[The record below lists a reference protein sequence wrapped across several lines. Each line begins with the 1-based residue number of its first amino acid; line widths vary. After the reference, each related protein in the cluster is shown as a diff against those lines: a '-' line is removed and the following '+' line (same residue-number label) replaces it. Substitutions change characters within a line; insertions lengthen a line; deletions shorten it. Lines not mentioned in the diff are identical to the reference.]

1 MGSPGSD
8 SGGDPP
14 TPDHSTITGGD
25 GVRHVSVSVAADG
38 LHRRSAD
45 VKRDE
50 TKEIR
55 QVAPSSVPETDVE
68 SELLDRSR
76 SERERER
83 QWRLDHSQFA
93 AARRDLRYDERGSS
107 RMGILRVTSTDDAI
121 SAYYQRQNEMIDGF
135 SEMDA
140 LSEHLLHP
148 TAEEARA
155 ASKTARGEHWAIQ
168 ISNIANIVLFIA
180 KVAASIESGSLS
192 IIASTLD
199 SLLDL
204 LSGFI
209 LWYTARSM
217 RRHNPYKYPIGKAR
231 MQPLGI
237 IVFAS
242 IMATLG
248 FQILLE
254 GVRRLTDSSAPAGL
268 GSKWQVYVAIML
280 FAIAVKAALYF
291 YCRRFTGNDI
301 VLAYAQDHFFDVVTN
316 VVGLAAAILAGVVA
330 WWIDPV
336 GAILLALYTM
346 INWGRTVL
354 ENVNSL
360 TGRSAPPEFLQKIT
374 YLCWNHHEAILAI
387 DTVRAYT
394 FGTLYF
400 TEVDVVL
407 PRDMPLELNPEFLQK
422 ITYLCWNHHEAIL
435 AIPLPLPPCPR
446 SPCPLHWQDTHD
458 IGESLQNKLERLP
471 EIERAFVHLDYEV
484 EHRPEHH
491 QHSSFPAPPAA
502 PTITTLP
509 PPDTPTG

>member
-1 MGSPGSD
+1 MSVLST
-8 SGGDPP
+8 SLDPQNCLVLP
-14 TPDHSTITGGD
+14 PADASSFSTL
-25 GVRHVSVSVAADG
+25 VS
-38 LHRRSAD
+38 
-45 VKRDE
+45 
-50 TKEIR
+50 
-55 QVAPSSVPETDVE
+55 AP
-68 SELLDRSR
+68 
-76 SERERER
+76 
-83 QWRLDHSQFA
+83 Q
-93 AARRDLRYDERGSS
+93 
-107 RMGILRVTSTDDAI
+107 
-121 SAYYQRQNEMIDGF
+121 
-135 SEMDA
+135 
-140 LSEHLLHP
+140 
-148 TAEEARA
+148 EARA
-155 ASKTARGEHWAIQ
+155 AAKTARGEHWAIQ
-168 ISNIANIVLFIA
+168 ISNVANIVLFIV

-248 FQILLE
+248 FQVLLE
-254 GVRRLTDSSAPAGL
+254 GVRRLTDSSAVGL
-268 GSKWQVYVAIML
+268 GSEWQVYVAIML
-280 FAIAVKAALYF
+280 FVIAVKSALYF
-291 YCRRFTGNDI
+291 YCRIFTGNDI
-301 VLAYAQDHFFDVVTN
+301 VMTYAQDHFFDVVTN
-316 VVGLAAAILAGVVA
+316 TVGLAAAVLAGAVA

-407 PRDMPLELNPEFLQK
+407 PRDMPLEETHDIGESLQNKLERLPEIERAFVHLD
-422 ITYLCWNHHEAIL
+422 YEE
-435 AIPLPLPPCPR
+435 
-446 SPCPLHWQDTHD
+446 THD

>member
-1 MGSPGSD
+1 MSVLST
-8 SGGDPP
+8 SLDPQNCLVLP
-14 TPDHSTITGGD
+14 PADASSFSTL
-25 GVRHVSVSVAADG
+25 VS
-38 LHRRSAD
+38 
-45 VKRDE
+45 
-50 TKEIR
+50 
-55 QVAPSSVPETDVE
+55 AP
-68 SELLDRSR
+68 
-76 SERERER
+76 
-83 QWRLDHSQFA
+83 Q
-93 AARRDLRYDERGSS
+93 
-107 RMGILRVTSTDDAI
+107 
-121 SAYYQRQNEMIDGF
+121 
-135 SEMDA
+135 
-140 LSEHLLHP
+140 
-148 TAEEARA
+148 EARA
-155 ASKTARGEHWAIQ
+155 AAKTARGEHWAIQ
-168 ISNIANIVLFIA
+168 ISNVANIVLFIV

-248 FQILLE
+248 FRILLEGFRRLKIPGIIVFASIMATLGFQVLLE
-254 GVRRLTDSSAPAGL
+254 GVRRLTDSSTVGL
-268 GSKWQVYVAIML
+268 GSQWQVYVAIML
-280 FAIAVKAALYF
+280 FVIAVKSALYF
-291 YCRRFTGNDI
+291 YCRIFTGNDI
-301 VLAYAQDHFFDVVTN
+301 VMTYAQDHFFDVVTN
-316 VVGLAAAILAGVVA
+316 TDHFFDVVTNTVGLAAVFEAHCLCFDSEVTSKAVTPPFHHNATTPLFPQDHFFDVVTNTVGLAAAVLAGAVA

-336 GAILLALYTM
+336 GAILVARYALALYTM

-407 PRDMPLELNPEFLQK
+407 PRDMPLELGVMGEAYTFGTLYFTEVDVVLPRDMPLEETHDIGESLQNKLERLPEIERAFVHLD
-422 ITYLCWNHHEAIL
+422 YEE
-435 AIPLPLPPCPR
+435 
-446 SPCPLHWQDTHD
+446 THD

>member
-1 MGSPGSD
+1 MGSQSSD
-8 SGGDPP
+8 SGESP
-14 TPDHSTITGGD
+14 STLLSAGTAAD

-45 VKRDE
+45 VKRGGE
-50 TKEIR
+50 TKENR
-55 QVAPSSVPETDVE
+55 QVAASGILEVPNAGDSEQLSRTSSDRE
-68 SELLDRSR
+68 SD
-76 SERERER
+76 R

-93 AARRDLRYDERGSS
+93 AARRDLGNGSS
-107 RMGILRVTSTDDAI
+107 GLGRMGILRVSSTDDAI
-121 SAYYQRQNEMIDGF
+121 NGYYRRQNEMIDGF

-140 LSEHLLHP
+140 LSERLLRP
-148 TAEEARA
+148 TAEEVRA
-155 ASKTARGEHWAIQ
+155 AATRARGEHWAIQ
-168 ISNIANIVLFIA
+168 ISNIANIILLIV
-180 KVAASIESGSLS
+180 KGVASIESGSLS

-199 SLLDL
+199 SLLDM

-237 IVFAS
+237 IGIIVFAS
-242 IMATLG
+242 LMATLG

-254 GVRRLTDSSAPAGL
+254 GVRQLASSVRAGSQTRRTMLVWAASDRWTPGSFFRIYSPNHESSL
-268 GSKWQVYVAIML
+268 GNKWQVYVGIMV
-280 FAIAVKAALYF
+280 FAIVVKAALYI
-291 YCRRFTGNDI
+291 YCRMFPNNDI
-301 VLAYAQDHFFDVVTN
+301 VMAYAQDHFFDVVTN
-316 VVGLAAAILAGVVA
+316 VVGLGAAVLAGLFA

-407 PRDMPLELNPEFLQK
+407 PREMPLEE
-422 ITYLCWNHHEAIL
+422 
-435 AIPLPLPPCPR
+435 
-446 SPCPLHWQDTHD
+446 THD
-458 IGESLQNKLERLP
+458 IGEALQNKLERLP

-509 PPDTPTG
+509 PPDTPTR

>member
-1 MGSPGSD
+1 MGSQSSD
-8 SGGDPP
+8 SGESP
-14 TPDHSTITGGD
+14 STLLSAGTAAD

-45 VKRDE
+45 VKRGGE
-50 TKEIR
+50 TKENR
-55 QVAPSSVPETDVE
+55 QVAASGILEVPNAGDSEQLSRTSSDRE
-68 SELLDRSR
+68 SD
-76 SERERER
+76 R

-93 AARRDLRYDERGSS
+93 AARRDLGNGSS
-107 RMGILRVTSTDDAI
+107 GLGRMGILRVSSTDDAI
-121 SAYYQRQNEMIDGF
+121 NGYYRRQNEMIDGF

-140 LSEHLLHP
+140 LSERLLRP
-148 TAEEARA
+148 TAEEVRA
-155 ASKTARGEHWAIQ
+155 AATRARGEHWAIQ
-168 ISNIANIVLFIA
+168 ISNIANIILLIV
-180 KVAASIESGSLS
+180 KGVASIESGSLS

-199 SLLDL
+199 SLLDM

-242 IMATLG
+242 LMATLG

-254 GVRRLTDSSAPAGL
+254 GVRQLASSNHESSL
-268 GSKWQVYVAIML
+268 GNKWQVYVGIMV
-280 FAIAVKAALYF
+280 FAIVVKAALYI
-291 YCRRFTGNDI
+291 YCRMFPNNDI
-301 VLAYAQDHFFDVVTN
+301 VMAYAQDHFFDVVTN
-316 VVGLAAAILAGVVA
+316 VVGLGAAVLAGLFA

-407 PRDMPLELNPEFLQK
+407 PREMPLEE
-422 ITYLCWNHHEAIL
+422 
-435 AIPLPLPPCPR
+435 
-446 SPCPLHWQDTHD
+446 THD
-458 IGESLQNKLERLP
+458 IGEALQNKLERLP

-509 PPDTPTG
+509 PPDTPTR